1 MSFGMHARNIIAGQ
15 GRYNADKAPET
26 KEPTMSF
33 PHYDDALH
41 MMTQIGGS
49 FAKAIANAYYV
60 ADSGNRR
67 TLVAAFKPLF
77 DKYETAYQQHLNYVK
92 ENTK

>member
-1 MSFGMHARNIIAGQ
+1 M
-15 GRYNADKAPET
+15 T
-26 KEPTMSF
+26 F

-67 TLVAAFKPLF
+67 ILRTAFADLF
-77 DKYETAYQQHLNYVK
+77 EKYETQYQQHLNYVK
-92 ENTK
+92 EHSK